1 MNSVR
6 TALLV
11 TSLALASLTTGCV
24 AILAGAAG
32 AAGGIVYT
40 KGQLESHEPESFDT
54 VVAAIRKTVKS
65 EQFGDTSATIKDD
78 AFSVRGTDVDG
89 THVWISAR
97 RKESGSTRLRV
108 RHGVVGDK
116 EQAQRLLNAIR
127 AQYR

>member
-40 KGQLESHEPESFDT
+40 KGQLESHESESLDT
-54 VVAAIRKTVKS
+54 VVAAIRKTI
-65 EQFGDTSATIKDD
+65 ENEGFGDKSITTKDD
-78 AFSVRGTDVDG
+78 AFSLRGTDSDG
-89 THVWISAR
+89 THVWISAQ
-97 RKESGSTRLRV
+97 RKESGSTCLRV